1 MHEGR
6 RARGDLAQ
14 QVLAVLAAADRP
26 LTAGEVRQSLDPS
39 LAHNTVLTVLTRLC
53 DKGEVTREAAGRGH
67 LYRGVTDHAAVT
79 AWRMQ
84 QLLTAEDDRAA
95 VLARFHDTLSPED
108 AAVLAVLLSADRQG
122 ES

>member
-1 MHEGR
+1 M
-6 RARGDLAQ
+6 
-14 QVLAVLAAADRP
+14 LAAADRP
-26 LTAGEVRQSLDPS
+26 LTAGEVRSSLDPS

-67 LYRGVTDHAAVT
+67 LYRAVTDHAAVT

-108 AAVLAVLLSADRQG
+108 AAVLAVLLSTDRPDA
-122 ES
+122 S